1 MSFDLTTPPRLTS
14 RAITA
19 ENLEGAKGAGGM
31 ATTGFS
37 ERAASRLGPGW
48 KVSPCI
54 EIPPGEVAE
63 IADITGSGVIQHI
76 WMTTHFS
83 LWRSLVLRMFWEGES
98 APAVEVPYGD
108 FFCNGWNVFS
118 QVSSQMV
125 AANPH
130 GGFNS
135 YWQMPFASGARITLE
150 NVGHDP
156 ANVYY
161 QVDYGLGEIAQD
173 SLRFHAQWR
182 RSRFVTDGVHT
193 ILDTVSGRGRYVGT
207 YLAWQSN
214 SPGWW
219 GEGELK
225 FYLDGDDAYPTIC
238 GTGTEDYFGGAWNFD
253 VPGAGYT
260 EFTTP
265 YLGLN
270 QVLAPDGL
278 YRSQQRFGMYRWHV
292 ADAISFFDDLR
303 VTVQALGI
311 GPGQG
316 NGLPHRYRLL
326 QDDVASTALFY
337 LDRPSLPDRERPP
350 TPDLWELEVD

>member
-1 MSFDLTTPPRLTS
+1 MSFDLTSPPRLAS

-19 ENLEGAKGAGGM
+19 ENFNGAKGAGGM

-54 EIPPGEVAE
+54 EIAPGEIAE
-63 IADITGSGVIQHI
+63 IADIAGPGVIQHI

-83 LWRSLVLRMFWEGES
+83 LWRNLILRMYWDGET

-135 YWQMPFASGARITLE
+135 YWQMPFASRARITVE
-150 NVGHDP
+150 NIGPEP

-161 QVDYGLGEIAQD
+161 QVDYGLGEIAGD

-182 RSRFVTDGVHT
+182 RSRFVADGVHT
-193 ILDTVSGRGRYVGT
+193 ILEPVSGRGR
-207 YLAWQSN
+207 
-214 SPGWW
+214 
-219 GEGELK
+219 
-225 FYLDGDDAYPTIC
+225 
-238 GTGTEDYFGGAWNFD
+238 
-253 VPGAGYT
+253 
-260 EFTTP
+260 
-265 YLGLN
+265 
-270 QVLAPDGL
+270 
-278 YRSQQRFGMYRWHV
+278 
-292 ADAISFFDDLR
+292 
-303 VTVQALGI
+303 
-311 GPGQG
+311 
-316 NGLPHRYRLL
+316 
-326 QDDVASTALFY
+326 
-337 LDRPSLPDRERPP
+337 
-350 TPDLWELEVD
+350 